1 MIQVLN
7 RSAGYHWRMECTDGP
22 DAHWSLTTLPAGV
35 ADRTGLLL
43 IKVAHEMERR
53 GIERLAPLGVDGRD
67 YTLLAVLSRDDAGS
81 QAELATLC
89 GLLPAQLV
97 PVLDALE
104 AKGFAERRRDERDRR
119 RSIVRITDEGRA
131 VLARADEAAAEV
143 EHELLGDV
151 GDELRERLGRTVDA
165 ALRDP
170 TPAG

>member
-7 RSAGYHWRMECTDGP
+7 RSASYHWLMECADGSETTW
-22 DAHWSLTTLPAGV
+22 ALTTLPAGV
-35 ADRTGLLL
+35 ADRTSLLL
-43 IKVAHEMERR
+43 VKVAHEMERR
-53 GIERLAPLGVDGRD
+53 GIERLRPLGIDGRD

-104 AKGFAERRRDERDRR
+104 AKGFAERHRDERDRR

-131 VLARADEAAAEV
+131 VLARADEVAAEV

-151 GDELRERLGRTVDA
+151 GEELRERLGRTVDA
-165 ALRDP
+165 ALRG
-170 TPAG
+170 PATAG

>member
-1 MIQVLN
+1 
-7 RSAGYHWRMECTDGP
+7 MECSDGP
-22 DAHWSLTTLPAGV
+22 DTTWALTTLPAGV

-43 IKVAHEMERR
+43 IKVAFEMERR
-53 GIERLAPLGVDGRD
+53 GVDRLRPLGLDGRD

-119 RSIVRITDEGRA
+119 RSIVRITDEGRE
-131 VLARADEAAAEV
+131 VLARADEIASAV
-143 EHELLGDV
+143 ERELLGDV
-151 GDELRERLGRTVDA
+151 GEELRERLARTVDA

-170 TPAG
+170 APAG

>member
-1 MIQVLN
+1 
-7 RSAGYHWRMECTDGP
+7 
-22 DAHWSLTTLPAGV
+22 
-35 ADRTGLLL
+35 
-43 IKVAHEMERR
+43 
-53 GIERLAPLGVDGRD
+53 LAPLGLDGRD

-97 PVLDALE
+97 PVLDALQ
-104 AKGFAERRRDERDRR
+104 AKGFVERRRDERDRR
-119 RSIVRITDEGRA
+119 RSIVRITDEGRD

-143 EHELLGDV
+143 EQGLLGDV
-151 GDELRERLGRTVDA
+151 VEELRERLARTVDA